1 MATANNTI
9 KTRIRLKN
17 DTEAN
22 WNKEASRNFVP
33 LLGEIIIY
41 TADATHTYSR
51 LKVGDGITTVVNLP
65 FIDSGTINGSEVE
78 IVKENSFNDFPSPG
92 NSDKL
97 YIDLSTNKIYH
108 YTGANGYT
116 PLFNFSYTA
125 VEDLMKWLPGRAAS
139 ASIENNTLKIING
152 VAPELRFKDTLVLT
166 KPQEVDNT

>member
-9 KTRIRLKN
+9 KTRIRLKS

-33 LLGEIIIY
+33 LLGELIIY

-51 LKVGDGITTVVNLP
+51 LKIGDGSTTIVNLP
-65 FIDSGTINGSEVE
+65 FIDAGTINGNEVE
-78 IVKENSFNDFPSPG
+78 IVKRNSFNDFPSPG

-116 PLFNFSYTA
+116 QLFNFSYTTIKNITYWGA
-125 VEDLMKWLPGRAAS
+125 GRAAT
-139 ASIENNTLKIING
+139 ASVQDNVLKIING
-152 VAPELRFKDTLVLT
+152 IAPELTTEDISVLT
-166 KPQEVDNT
+166 EPQGE